1 MRVAGAA
8 GTSAPEP
15 GSAARGTSSRCG
27 GFRISTSG
35 YPVRDGPLASRRRAR
50 YASPFV
56 AAARPP
62 SAAAVRGEPR
72 AMPVIINVNGRIT
85 GEAEAAVSPL
95 DHGFLYGEGVYEVV
109 RTYGRSPFLF
119 DRHMERLRGSAGRI
133 AMALPFDHGE
143 FERCVRETCDAFWAQ
158 PDASDEVY
166 IRILVTRGVGDIS
179 YNPAACHSPTVVIIV
194 KPLQLPPPEVYEA
207 GVRVAIAG
215 IIRNHPGSVS
225 PRIKSNNLLN
235 NALAAQE
242 AYRLGAFEAIM
253 RNYRNE
259 ISEGSISTVFVV
271 KDGAVTTPPLDAG
284 LLAGITRA
292 FVLEVAPAAGVTI
305 RENVLQDADLFGAD
319 ECFLTSSTQEIIPVV
334 RVDDAT
340 IGNGRPGPVTKRL
353 HAEYRRRV
361 AELTRGWGAAAAG
374 TVLE

>member
-1 MRVAGAA
+1 
-8 GTSAPEP
+8 
-15 GSAARGTSSRCG
+15 
-27 GFRISTSG
+27 
-35 YPVRDGPLASRRRAR
+35 
-50 YASPFV
+50 
-56 AAARPP
+56 
-62 SAAAVRGEPR
+62 
-72 AMPVIINVNGRIT
+72 MPVIINVNGRIT

-119 DRHMERLRGSAGRI
+119 DRHLERLRGSAARI
-133 AMALPFDHGE
+133 ALALPLDDVE
-143 FERCVRETCDAFWAQ
+143 FERQVRDTCDTFWAQ
-158 PDASDEVY
+158 PDASEEVY
-166 IRILVTRGVGDIS
+166 VRVLVTRGVGDIS
-179 YNPAACHSPTVVIIV
+179 YNPASCHSPTVVIIV
-194 KPLQLPPPEVYEA
+194 KALHVPPPEVYES

-242 AYRLGAFEAIM
+242 AYRRGAFEAIM

-259 ISEGSISTVFVV
+259 ISEGSISNVFVV
-271 KDGAVTTPPLDAG
+271 KDGVVTTPPLDAG

-305 RENVLQDADLFGAD
+305 LEGVVRDADLFGAD
-319 ECFLTSSTQEIIPVV
+319 ECFLTSSTQEIIPVAQ
-334 RVDDAT
+334 VDDAI
-340 IGNGRPGPVTKRL
+340 IGSGRPGPVTKRL

-361 AELTRGWGAAAAG
+361 ADLTGRWRPAVSARGP
-374 TVLE
+374 E

>member
-1 MRVAGAA
+1 
-8 GTSAPEP
+8 
-15 GSAARGTSSRCG
+15 
-27 GFRISTSG
+27 
-35 YPVRDGPLASRRRAR
+35 
-50 YASPFV
+50 
-56 AAARPP
+56 
-62 SAAAVRGEPR
+62 
-72 AMPVIINVNGRIT
+72 MPVIINVNGRVT

-109 RTYGRSPFLF
+109 RTYGRAPFLF
-119 DRHMERLRGSAGRI
+119 DRHMERLRSSAHRI
-133 AMALPFDHGE
+133 TLTLPFDDGE
-143 FERCVRETCDAFWAQ
+143 FERRVRETCEAFWAQ

-179 YNPAACHSPTVVIIV
+179 YNPAGCHSPTVVVIV
-194 KPLQLPPPEVYEA
+194 KPLQVPPPEVYES

-259 ISEGSISTVFVV
+259 ISEGSISNIFVV
-271 KDGAVTTPPLDAG
+271 KDGVATTPPLDAG

-305 RENVLQDADLFGAD
+305 REGVLQDADLFGAE

-334 RVDDAT
+334 RVDDA
-340 IGNGRPGPVTKRL
+340 IVGNGRPGPITRRL

-361 AELTRGWGAAAAG
+361 EDGTQAWGTAAAG
-374 TVLE
+374 KVRR